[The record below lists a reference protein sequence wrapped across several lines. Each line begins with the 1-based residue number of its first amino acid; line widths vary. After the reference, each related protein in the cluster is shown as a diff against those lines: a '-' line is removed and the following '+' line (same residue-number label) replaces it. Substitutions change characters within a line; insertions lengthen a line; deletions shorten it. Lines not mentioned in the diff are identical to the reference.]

1 MSYTNWLRR
10 QVQKLEAEIGRT
22 PLFDT
27 ASPATTRQLQELRSK
42 IVIHTYLK
50 QQLLR
55 RETLSP
61 SGEEEFDTQ
70 EFFLGDGT
78 YGSSGTYR

>member
-22 PLFDT
+22 SIFDT
-27 ASPATTRQLQELRSK
+27 AAPPTARDLQELRSK
-42 IVIHTYLK
+42 VVIHTYLK

-55 RETLSP
+55 RETITP
-61 SGEEEFDTQ
+61 VADDEEFDTQ
-70 EFFLGDGT
+70 EFLIRRTG
-78 YGSSGTYR
+78 